1 MGIVEVFKTNVE
13 TGEQAE
19 RLVRLILENFP
30 EYAVNFD
37 LDDCDRILR
46 VRASASIRE
55 SSVLAILHTSGF
67 DAAVLSDEIPPFVG
81 NQIVLSAS

>member
-19 RLVRLILENFP
+19 RLVNLIRENFP

-46 VRASASIRE
+46 VQASASIRE
-55 SSVLAILHTSGF
+55 SSVLEILHTSGF

-81 NQIVLSAS
+81 NQIVLSPS